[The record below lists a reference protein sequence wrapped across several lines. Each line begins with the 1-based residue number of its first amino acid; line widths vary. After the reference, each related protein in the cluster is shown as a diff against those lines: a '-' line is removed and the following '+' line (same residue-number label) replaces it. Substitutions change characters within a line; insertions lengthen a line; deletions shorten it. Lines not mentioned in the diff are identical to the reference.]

1 MRLPYDLEARGS
13 SLYIA
18 DGLRHQVL
26 RLDLRTRKLTVF
38 AGTGVAGSS
47 GDKGPARKAR
57 IDEPTE
63 LVFDRAGNLYLTD
76 FSQGRVRRISPRGI
90 ITTVAR
96 VSEAAG
102 LAVHPDG
109 GSLAIAS
116 IDGYVRRLDLATGR
130 LELIAG
136 NGTQASGGD
145 GGPAAQAQ
153 VNRPHDVAYDTR
165 GDLLVAEAA
174 GVRRIDAATGV
185 IETAVRLPAF
195 KVVPGPAGTL
205 YLLNGG
211 PSGGT
216 VTQVRRERI
225 RAARDRNGAAVTSRG
240 SGADRQGRIPA
251 ERRGAGVRRRADQSD
266 GADPGHQAARNRKH
280 DPDDVLALTRLTS
293 SLQERTINR
302 TVNCTVEPC
311 LESSL
316 LKISVLVSD
325 ASSMRCATP
334 TRRCTSR
341 SAAG

>member
-1 MRLPYDLEARGS
+1 LAIALLMGVAAVASTAATEGEAAAPLRLRLPYDLEARGS
-13 SLYIA
+13 ALYIA

-47 GDKGPARKAR
+47 GDRGPARRAR

-96 VSEAAG
+96 IRDAAG
-102 LAVHPDG
+102 LAVHPEG

-130 LELIAG
+130 VELTTG
-136 NGTQASGGD
+136 NGTAASGGD

-165 GDLLVAEAA
+165 GNLLVAEAA
-174 GVRRIDAATGV
+174 GVRRIDATTGV
-185 IETAVRLPAF
+185 IETALRLPAF
-195 KVVPGPAGTL
+195 KVVPGPGGSL
-205 YLLNGG
+205 YVINGG

-216 VTQVRRERI
+216 VTQVDAGGSVLRVIGTGRLSRHV
-225 RAARDRNGAAVTSRG
+225 DRVQIGKVGFLPSDVEPVPGAVLISQTEP
-240 SGADRQGRIPA
+240 IPA
-251 ERRGAGVRRRADQSD
+251 IRRLASGGTTVTTLLRRALDGVRMRRFAE
-266 GADPGHQAARNRKH
+266 
-280 DPDDVLALTRLTS
+280 LAS
-293 SLQERTINR
+293 
-302 TVNCTVEPC
+302 
-311 LESSL
+311 
-316 LKISVLVSD
+316 
-325 ASSMRCATP
+325 
-334 TRRCTSR
+334 
-341 SAAG
+341 

>member
-1 MRLPYDLEARGS
+1 MASTAATEAAPPLRLRLPYDLETRGAK
-13 SLYIA
+13 LYIA

-26 RLDLRTRKLTVF
+26 RLDLRARRLTVF

-63 LVFDRAGNLYLTD
+63 LVFDRVGNLYLSD

-96 VSEAAG
+96 VPDAAG

-116 IDGYVRRLDLATGR
+116 IDGYVRGLDLATGR
-130 LELIAG
+130 LEVIAG

-145 GGPAAQAQ
+145 GGPADQAQ

-165 GDLLVAEAA
+165 GNLLVAEAA

-195 KVVPGPAGTL
+195 KVVPGPGGTL
-205 YLLNGG
+205 YLLDGG
-211 PSGGT
+211 PLGGT
-216 VTQVRRERI
+216 VAQVDASGSVLRVIGTGRL
-225 RAARDRNGAAVTSRG
+225 SRH
-240 SGADRQGRIPA
+240 ADRVSIGKVGFLPSDVEPVSEAVLISQTEPIPA
-251 ERRGAGVRRRADQSD
+251 IRR
-266 GADPGHQAARNRKH
+266 
-280 DPDDVLALTRLTS
+280 LASGSTTL
-293 SLQERTINR
+293 RTFWR
-302 TVNCTVEPC
+302 
-311 LESSL
+311 
-316 LKISVLVSD
+316 
-325 ASSMRCATP
+325 
-334 TRRCTSR
+334 
-341 SAAG
+341 

>member
-1 MRLPYDLEARGS
+1 MGIVIAASTAAAGGGAAAPPQLRLPYDLEARGS

-63 LVFDRAGNLYLTD
+63 LVFDRSGNLYLTD
-76 FSQGRVRRISPRGI
+76 FNQGRVRRISSRGI
-90 ITTVAR
+90 ITTIAR
-96 VSEAAG
+96 VTDVAG
-102 LAVHPDG
+102 LAVHPDQ

-165 GDLLVAEAA
+165 GNLLVADAA
-174 GVRRIDAATGV
+174 GVRRIDKATGV
-185 IETAVRLPAF
+185 IEMAVKLPAF
-195 KVVPGPAGTL
+195 KLALGPGGTL
-205 YLLNGG
+205 YLLDGG
-211 PSGGT
+211 PTGGT
-216 VTQVRRERI
+216 VTQVDASGSVLRVIGTGRLSRH
-225 RAARDRNGAAVTSRG
+225 ADRVPIGKVGFLPSDVEPV
-240 SGADRQGRIPA
+240 SGAVLISQSEPIA
-251 ERRGAGVRRRADQSD
+251 AIRR
-266 GADPGHQAARNRKH
+266 
-280 DPDDVLALTRLTS
+280 LATGGTTLTT
-293 SLQERTINR
+293 
-302 TVNCTVEPC
+302 
-311 LESSL
+311 L
-316 LKISVLVSD
+316 L
-325 ASSMRCATP
+325 R
-334 TRRCTSR
+334 
-341 SAAG
+341 

>member
-76 FSQGRVRRISPRGI
+76 FNQGRVRRISPRGI

-96 VSEAAG
+96 VTDVAG
-102 LAVHPDG
+102 LAVHPDQ
-109 GSLAIAS
+109 GSLALAS

-165 GDLLVAEAA
+165 GNLLVADAA
-174 GVRRIDAATGV
+174 GVRRIDKATGV
-185 IETAVRLPAF
+185 IDTALKLPAF
-195 KVVPGPAGTL
+195 KIVPGPGGTL

-211 PSGGT
+211 PTGGT
-216 VTQVRRERI
+216 VTQVDASGSVLRVIGTGRVSRHV
-225 RAARDRNGAAVTSRG
+225 DRVPIGKVGFLPSDVEPV
-240 SGADRQGRIPA
+240 SGAVLISQSEPIA
-251 ERRGAGVRRRADQSD
+251 AIRR
-266 GADPGHQAARNRKH
+266 
-280 DPDDVLALTRLTS
+280 LASGGTTLTT
-293 SLQERTINR
+293 
-302 TVNCTVEPC
+302 
-311 LESSL
+311 L
-316 LKISVLVSD
+316 LK
-325 ASSMRCATP
+325 
-334 TRRCTSR
+334 
-341 SAAG
+341 

>member
-1 MRLPYDLEARGS
+1 MRWCSIALLMGIVIAASTAAAGGGAAAPPQLRLPYDLEARGS
-13 SLYIA
+13 YLYIA

-26 RLDLRTRKLTVF
+26 RLDLRTRRVTVF

-102 LAVHPDG
+102 LAVDPDG

-153 VNRPHDVAYDTR
+153 VNRPHDVAYDAR
-165 GDLLVAEAA
+165 GNLLVADAA
-174 GVRRIDAATGV
+174 GVRRIDEATGV
-185 IETAVRLPAF
+185 IDTA
-195 KVVPGPAGTL
+195 
-205 YLLNGG
+205 
-211 PSGGT
+211 
-216 VTQVRRERI
+216 
-225 RAARDRNGAAVTSRG
+225 
-240 SGADRQGRIPA
+240 
-251 ERRGAGVRRRADQSD
+251 
-266 GADPGHQAARNRKH
+266 
-280 DPDDVLALTRLTS
+280 
-293 SLQERTINR
+293 
-302 TVNCTVEPC
+302 
-311 LESSL
+311 
-316 LKISVLVSD
+316 
-325 ASSMRCATP
+325 
-334 TRRCTSR
+334 
-341 SAAG
+341 

>member
-26 RLDLRTRKLTVF
+26 RLDLRTRRVTVF

-63 LVFDRAGNLYLTD
+63 LAFDRAGNLYLTD
-76 FSQGRVRRISPRGI
+76 FNQGRVRRISPRGI

-116 IDGYVRRLDLATGR
+116 IDGYVRQLDLATGR

-165 GDLLVAEAA
+165 GNLLVADAA
-174 GVRRIDAATGV
+174 GVRRIDKATGV
-185 IETAVRLPAF
+185 IDTALKLPAF
-195 KVVPGPAGTL
+195 KIVPGPGGTL
-205 YLLNGG
+205 YLLDGG
-211 PSGGT
+211 AY
-216 VTQVRRERI
+216 RRHGHAGRCERV
-225 RAARDRNGAAVTSRG
+225 RAARDRHGAAVTS
-240 SGADRQGRIPA
+240 
-251 ERRGAGVRRRADQSD
+251 
-266 GADPGHQAARNRKH
+266 H
-280 DPDDVLALTRLTS
+280 
-293 SLQERTINR
+293 
-302 TVNCTVEPC
+302 
-311 LESSL
+311 
-316 LKISVLVSD
+316 
-325 ASSMRCATP
+325 
-334 TRRCTSR
+334 
-341 SAAG
+341 

>member
-1 MRLPYDLEARGS
+1 MKSIAIAVLMGIVTVASTAAGAGGAAPPSLRLPYDLEARGS
-13 SLYIA
+13 ALFIA

-26 RLDLRTRKLTVF
+26 RLDLRTRRLTVF

-57 IDEPTE
+57 IGEPTE

-96 VSEAAG
+96 VPDAAG

-153 VNRPHDVAYDTR
+153 VNRPHDVAYDTQ
-165 GDLLVAEAA
+165 GNLLVAEAA

-195 KVVPGPAGTL
+195 KVVPGAGGTL
-205 YLLNGG
+205 YLINGG
-211 PSGGT
+211 PRGGT
-216 VTQVRRERI
+216 VTQVDASGSVLRVVGTGRLSRHV
-225 RAARDRNGAAVTSRG
+225 DRVQIGKVGFLPSDVEPV
-240 SGADRQGRIPA
+240 SGAVLISQTEPIPA
-251 ERRGAGVRRRADQSD
+251 IRRLASGGTTLTTFVR
-266 GADPGHQAARNRKH
+266 
-280 DPDDVLALTRLTS
+280 
-293 SLQERTINR
+293 
-302 TVNCTVEPC
+302 
-311 LESSL
+311 
-316 LKISVLVSD
+316 
-325 ASSMRCATP
+325 
-334 TRRCTSR
+334 
-341 SAAG
+341 

>member
-1 MRLPYDLEARGS
+1 MRWVVLLLGIVTVSSTAAAEGGAAPPLGLRLPYDLEARGAT
-13 SLYIA
+13 LYIA

-26 RLDLRTRKLTVF
+26 RLDLRSRKLTVF

-63 LVFDRAGNLYLTD
+63 LVFDRAGNLYLSD

-90 ITTVAR
+90 IATVAR
-96 VSEAAG
+96 VPDAAG

-165 GDLLVAEAA
+165 GNLLIAEAA
-174 GVRRIDAATGV
+174 GVRRIDAATGA
-185 IETAVRLPAF
+185 IETALRLPAF
-195 KVVPGPAGTL
+195 KLVPGQRGTL
-205 YLLNGG
+205 YLINGG

-216 VTQVRRERI
+216 VTQVDASGSVLRVIGTGRLSRHV
-225 RAARDRNGAAVTSRG
+225 DRVQIGKVGFLPSDVEPV
-240 SGADRQGRIPA
+240 SGAVLISQTEPIPA
-251 ERRGAGVRRRADQSD
+251 IRR
-266 GADPGHQAARNRKH
+266 
-280 DPDDVLALTRLTS
+280 LASGGTTLTTFLR
-293 SLQERTINR
+293 
-302 TVNCTVEPC
+302 
-311 LESSL
+311 
-316 LKISVLVSD
+316 
-325 ASSMRCATP
+325 
-334 TRRCTSR
+334 
-341 SAAG
+341 